1 MATLTLKTP
10 LTQDESSYY
19 TQLFQQLDP
28 ESLGVVTGESVRPL
42 FASSGV
48 SPQILS
54 QVWSLVD
61 TNNKGFLNFN
71 EFSAAL
77 RVIANVQ
84 RYPNTQ
90 ITSALY
96 DNPVPQLPILQSVS
110 NSDAQAAR
118 VATPLA
124 VNNTNSSFQQTTG
137 GNMPVPSPTQSQIPY
152 PPQGDVSR
160 FSELFDRSSNGS
172 KTLSGDKAKDIFLKA
187 KLSNQALGQIWA
199 LCDRSQSGALDKT
212 EFIMAMY
219 LIQLSIANHP
229 SVRNLPPQFLPQQL
243 WDAVTAAQVAGSP
256 VAAGQ
261 APLSDGAGVAVNT
274 AGSTGAVRNR
284 PPSMA
289 RINSGTF
296 NNAADDWSLSFE
308 KKKQFDVIFDS
319 LDKSHQGKLNSQI
332 LVPFFLSSKLSQD
345 TLATV
350 WDLADIHNNAEFTK
364 VEFAIA
370 MFLIQKKNSGVDLP
384 DVIPNELLASPAL
397 GLVPESQQA
406 PVQQPQVQQNQAPYA
421 IPSRSTKPTYNNAAL
436 GQPQAQTQTQT
447 VQNTGTSSL
456 NDLLTINMNN
466 NNNKGG
472 PTSGVNTSNTAA
484 IATSATTG
492 IPDHSVKR
500 FTPTSHFGQ
509 SIIKEEPVAT
519 TAVPQYS
526 NSPISQPAARASASP
541 SNIPQV
547 PNFASLNLRSPSSVG
562 SPGMGNTALNTTQ
575 LQGSRGVPQSNDL
588 YNDAE
593 TSNQLSAATTDL
605 ANLSNQVNS
614 LTKQATLQNEK
625 KSRALQELKRL
636 TDLKLSIQ
644 NKLQTLKASH
654 EQNTRETEQVERNLI
669 TTRTE
674 TESLQQQLRVVEANH
689 HAMEAKMSELNSQL
703 QEAQQTNA
711 QLKEQIAKLNEQT
724 AALETQLAE
733 RQQLVKQE
741 TSIVDV
747 NSKQLEVNE
756 ITVKSLTD
764 EIAGLEEKLNV
775 FKAKNKELDDY
786 QQTIQN
792 KHAHLQSRYEELSS
806 QETQLHERQQQLDER
821 TRQIEEQEGLYRENV
836 TRLQSLFDELSQRK
850 EEFDKADQELQSQ
863 YLQYADRVQDLSDR
877 QLKLAMGTL
886 PEDAEDIIEQKKLRE
901 LQSESGGETRPETEF
916 TNKAVALPV
925 ATGQDE
931 TNVPPT
937 STPTVPSS
945 ITGAVG
951 NALASGD
958 VRSPED
964 QVSEDQFEGNLDE
977 YGVPRTES
985 LSSSVANNAPQSTRA
1000 NTNISTSSLPSN
1012 EGDDLAASPSSTA
1025 DVDEQSQP
1033 PASSTAD
1040 IPGKFS
1046 AYSDS
1051 DFESALP
1058 SPVAPVSTEG
1068 EVGSPDEDRANVGSA
1083 AVASGPSPLE
1093 REITP
1098 PRSPSA
1104 EENSSISSKE
1114 EKIELVPPAET
1125 QDEADAENNAPAN
1138 VELQPVGKT
1147 VEEPASAPATTKSG
1161 KPSAIDEEFPPIREL
1176 NITEDESSSSSEDE
1190 LYQDTRQEVSP
1201 VAPKVLPPTVASDND
1216 NTAGVIDT
1224 AEQPD
1229 QSLAVPTADNEK
1241 DEFDNEFSG
1250 LEQAALEEGEDE
1262 GHPEQLEKA
1271 GIAATP
1277 SLGATPR
1284 EHQPEVFGSSPQTNL
1299 NAELQ
1304 ENAFTEAIPVQE
1316 PTQFLPQ
1323 QNQQEV
1329 TNDEWDEIFAGFGN
1343 SKQPAQ
1349 PQAQEVSK
1357 MPPESPVTPAA
1368 VAATTTTT
1376 AGIDQP
1382 TPLSGHFQQP
1392 QSQPVDRSFAITP
1405 KGLAIEELSGMGF
1418 SHDEAVK
1425 ALERC
1430 NWDLDAATNYLLD
1443 AA

>member
-1 MATLTLKTP
+1 MATLALKTP

-77 RVIANVQ
+77 RVIANIQ

-96 DNPVPQLPILQSVS
+96 DNPAPQLPILRSVG
-110 NSDAQAAR
+110 NGDAQAAR

-137 GNMPVPSPTQSQIPY
+137 GNMSVPSPVQSQIPY

-172 KTLSGDKAKDIFLKA
+172 KTLPGDKAKDIFLKA

-229 SVRNLPPQFLPQQL
+229 SVRNLPPHYLPQQL
-243 WDAVTAAQVAGSP
+243 WDAVTAAQIAGSP
-256 VAAGQ
+256 AAAGQ
-261 APLSDGAGVAVNT
+261 ASLSDGTGV
-274 AGSTGAVRNR
+274 VRNR
-284 PPSMA
+284 PSSMA

-397 GLVPESQQA
+397 GLVPEAQQA
-406 PVQQPQVQQNQAPYA
+406 QVQQPQIQQNQAPYT
-421 IPSRSTKPTYNNAAL
+421 IPSRSTKPSYANVAL
-436 GQPQAQTQTQT
+436 GQPQTQTQT
-447 VQNTGTSSL
+447 VQHTGTSSL

-466 NNNKGG
+466 NNNNGG
-472 PTSGVNTSNTAA
+472 AASGVNTNNTGP
-484 IATSATTG
+484 IATSTTTG

-509 SIIKEEPVAT
+509 SIIKEEPVGAT
-519 TAVPQYS
+519 SVPQYS
-526 NSPISQPAARASASP
+526 NSPIPQPAATINQPAAKATPSP

-562 SPGMGNTALNTTQ
+562 SPGMGNTTLNTTQ
-575 LQGSRGVPQSNDL
+575 FQGSGGMPQNSNL

-593 TSNQLSAATTDL
+593 ASNQLSAATTDL

-625 KSRALQELKRL
+625 KAKTLQELKRL

-644 NKLQTLKASH
+644 NKLTTLKASH
-654 EQNTRETEQVERNLI
+654 EQNTRETEQMERSLA

-689 HAMEAKMSELNSQL
+689 HAMEAKMNELNSQL

-741 TSIVDV
+741 TAMAGV

-764 EIAGLEEKLNV
+764 EISGLEEKLNI

-806 QETQLHERQQQLDER
+806 QETQLHERQQQLNER
-821 TRQIEEQEGLYRENV
+821 TKQIEEQEGLYRENV
-836 TRLQSLFDELSQRK
+836 TRLQTLFDELSQRK
-850 EEFDKADQELQSQ
+850 EEFDKADQELQNQ

-886 PEDAEDIIEQKKLRE
+886 PEDAEDIVEQNKLRE
-901 LQSESGGETRPETEF
+901 LQSESGGETHPETELAD
-916 TNKAVALPV
+916 KAVALPV
-925 ATGQDE
+925 ATGQDKA
-931 TNVPPT
+931 NVPPT
-937 STPTVPSS
+937 SAPTLPSS
-945 ITGAVG
+945 VTDAVG
-951 NALASGD
+951 TTVTSGA
-958 VRSPED
+958 VRSPEN
-964 QVSEDQFEGNLDE
+964 QVSEDRFEGNLDE
-977 YGVPRTES
+977 YGVPRTGS

-1012 EGDDLAASPSSTA
+1012 EGDNLDASLSGTA
-1025 DVDEQSQP
+1025 EEDEKSQP

-1058 SPVAPVSTEG
+1058 SPVVPVGAEG
-1068 EVGSPDEDRANVGSA
+1068 ETGSRSEDHANVGSA
-1083 AVASGPSPLE
+1083 TFTSGPSPLE

-1098 PRSPSA
+1098 SPSPAA
-1104 EENSSISSKE
+1104 EDNSSVSSE
-1114 EKIELVPPAET
+1114 EGKIERVPAVEK
-1125 QDEADAENNAPAN
+1125 QGEANAENNTPEN
-1138 VELQPVGKT
+1138 VELQPVDKKM
-1147 VEEPASAPATTKSG
+1147 EEPASALATTGSG

-1176 NITEDESSSSSEDE
+1176 NISEDESSSSTEDD

-1201 VAPKVLPPTVASDND
+1201 VAPKILPPTMASDGNA
-1216 NTAGVIDT
+1216 AGVT
-1224 AEQPD
+1224 HTTEQPD
-1229 QSLAVPTADNEK
+1229 QSLAVPPTDNEK

-1262 GHPEQLEKA
+1262 AHPEQLEKT
-1271 GIAATP
+1271 GIATTP

-1284 EHQPEVFGSSPQTNL
+1284 EHQPEVFSGSPRTNL

-1304 ENAFTEAIPVQE
+1304 ENVFTEAIPVQE
-1316 PTQFLPQ
+1316 PTQFSAQQP

-1343 SKQPAQ
+1343 AKHPEQSQ
-1349 PQAQEVSK
+1349 PQGVSEVS
-1357 MPPESPVTPAA
+1357 PESPVTPAA
-1368 VAATTTTT
+1368 PAVATTTD
-1376 AGIDQP
+1376 IEQP
-1382 TPLSGHFQQP
+1382 TPLSGHLQQP
-1392 QSQPVDRSFAITP
+1392 QSLPVDRSFAITP